1 MTQVSTTTST
11 LRQGVRAGLPLV
23 APTFALGASFGVLAE
38 PVMGAAAPIVMSLV
52 VFAGGA
58 QFAALSVLAAGGVAG
73 SAIAAGLLMN
83 TRFLPMG
90 FAVAPALSGPPIAR
104 AAQGQALVDA
114 SFALANRGD
123 GSFDRGVLLG
133 ATLPQLVAWTTGTV
147 AGVVGG
153 GLLGDPQALGLDAI
167 FPAFYALLLLEEI
180 RGRRAA
186 AAAVLGGAIV
196 LALMPFAPAGVPVLA
211 ATAAALIGLTRP

>member
-1 MTQVSTTTST
+1 MTATTST
-11 LRQGVRAGLPLV
+11 VRDGVRAGLPLL

-38 PVMGAAAPIVMSLV
+38 PVMGSLPPIVMSVV

-58 QFAALSVLAAGGVAG
+58 QFAALSVLAAGGAAG

-83 TRFLPMG
+83 ARFLPMG
-90 FAVAPALSGPPIAR
+90 FAVAPALRGPPLAR
-104 AAQGQALVDA
+104 AVEGQALVDA

-133 ATLPQLVAWTTGTV
+133 ATLPQLVAWTTGTIVGV
-147 AGVVGG
+147 AGG

-167 FPAFYALLLLEEI
+167 FPAFYAILLIEEI
-180 RGRRAA
+180 RSRRAA
-186 AAAVLGGAIV
+186 VAAILGGLIV
-196 LALMPFAPAGVPVLA
+196 LALMPFAPPGVPVLA
-211 ATAAALIGLTRP
+211 ATAAALVGLVRS